1 MSILSIDADSYHR
14 IALESLAR
22 YRRRG
27 YSTAE
32 AMRISQNLM
41 DQCFVIDTTLATHEG
56 EADQKE
62 SGIYG

>member
-1 MSILSIDADSYHR
+1 MSILSIDTDSYHR

-32 AMRISQNLM
+32 AMRISQDLM
-41 DQCFVIDTTLATHEG
+41 DQCFVIDTTLIARDDKRDG
-56 EADQKE
+56 KE
-62 SGIYG
+62 NGIYD